1 MQFCDHTL
9 SMISIRTEHTDSNRG
24 LETEIC
30 EALGKLTW
38 IIENHSA
45 AAWPLF
51 DRLEKELETL
61 RGRKSRL
68 DRYLSLIHI

>member
-1 MQFCDHTL
+1 
-9 SMISIRTEHTDSNRG
+9 MISRSIKQHGNSKGPEAD
-24 LETEIC
+24 IC

-38 IIENHSA
+38 IIENHSS

-51 DRLEKELETL
+51 DRLERELETV

-68 DRYLSLIHI
+68 DRYR

>member
-1 MQFCDHTL
+1 
-9 SMISIRTEHTDSNRG
+9 MITKSQRQSFNNRG
-24 LETEIC
+24 LESEIC

-38 IIENHSA
+38 IIENHSS

-51 DRLEKELETL
+51 DRLERELETL

-68 DRYLSLIHI
+68 DRFR

>member
-1 MQFCDHTL
+1 MVRRHIEP
-9 SMISIRTEHTDSNRG
+9 MISGNIQQNGSNRG
-24 LETEIC
+24 HEAEIN

-38 IIENHSA
+38 VIENHSK

-68 DRYLSLIHI
+68 DRYR

>member
-1 MQFCDHTL
+1 MSL
-9 SMISIRTEHTDSNRG
+9 PRTQKSGNNRG
-24 LETEIC
+24 LEVEIC
-30 EALGKLTW
+30 EALGKLIW
-38 IIENHSA
+38 IIENHSK

-68 DRYLSLIHI
+68 DRYR

>member
-1 MQFCDHTL
+1 MNAINTKQ
-9 SMISIRTEHTDSNRG
+9 ISNSRS
-24 LETEIC
+24 LEADIC

-38 IIENHSA
+38 IIENHSS

-68 DRYLSLIHI
+68 DRYR

>member
-1 MQFCDHTL
+1 MNVRHDKPTV
-9 SMISIRTEHTDSNRG
+9 SNRG
-24 LETEIC
+24 PEADLC
-30 EALGKLTW
+30 KALGKLTW

-51 DRLEKELETL
+51 DRLEKELEAL

-68 DRYLSLIHI
+68 DRFR

>member
-1 MQFCDHTL
+1 
-9 SMISIRTEHTDSNRG
+9 MISEIAYHKNNRQD
-24 LETEIC
+24 LEVEIC
-30 EALGKLTW
+30 EALGKLTC

-51 DRLEKELETL
+51 DRLERELETL

-68 DRYLSLIHI
+68 DRFR

>member
-1 MQFCDHTL
+1 MNSTRGNNAGC
-9 SMISIRTEHTDSNRG
+9 NRG
-24 LETEIC
+24 EEAKIC

-38 IIENHSA
+38 IIENHST

-51 DRLEKELETL
+51 DRLEKELQTL

-68 DRYLSLIHI
+68 DRYR

>member
-1 MQFCDHTL
+1 MT
-9 SMISIRTEHTDSNRG
+9 STRAKYMGSNRDA
-24 LETEIC
+24 ETEIC

-38 IIENHSA
+38 VIENHST

-68 DRYLSLIHI
+68 DRYR

>member
-1 MQFCDHTL
+1 
-9 SMISIRTEHTDSNRG
+9 MIYANIHRTGHNIG

-30 EALGKLTW
+30 DALGKLTW
-38 IIENHSA
+38 IIENHSS

-61 RGRKSRL
+61 RGRTSRL
-68 DRYLSLIHI
+68 DRYR

>member
-1 MQFCDHTL
+1 
-9 SMISIRTEHTDSNRG
+9 MIYANIHRNDNNIG
-24 LETEIC
+24 LESEIC

-38 IIENHSA
+38 IIENHNE

-51 DRLEKELETL
+51 DRLEKELEAL

-68 DRYLSLIHI
+68 DRYR

>member
-1 MQFCDHTL
+1 
-9 SMISIRTEHTDSNRG
+9 MISANLKQIGSNRG
-24 LETEIC
+24 AEAEIV
-30 EALGKLTW
+30 EALFKVTW
-38 IIENHSA
+38 VIENHST

-68 DRYLSLIHI
+68 DRYR

>member
-1 MQFCDHTL
+1 
-9 SMISIRTEHTDSNRG
+9 MITKSQRQSFNNRG
-24 LETEIC
+24 LESEIC

-68 DRYLSLIHI
+68 DRYR

>member
-1 MQFCDHTL
+1 
-9 SMISIRTEHTDSNRG
+9 MISTNLKKISNNRG
-24 LETEIC
+24 PEAEIS

-38 IIENHSA
+38 IIENHSS

-51 DRLEKELETL
+51 DRLEKELEAL

-68 DRYLSLIHI
+68 DRYR

>member
-1 MQFCDHTL
+1 
-9 SMISIRTEHTDSNRG
+9 MISSLEQLTISNRG
-24 LETEIC
+24 SEVEIC

-38 IIENHSA
+38 IIENHSK

-68 DRYLSLIHI
+68 DRYR

>member
-1 MQFCDHTL
+1 MTSKYSQQ
-9 SMISIRTEHTDSNRG
+9 TDSNRG
-24 LETEIC
+24 PEIEIC

-68 DRYLSLIHI
+68 DRFR